1 MQKYR
6 TKKMQKLECWLEI
19 LPISCCQKFPFLGPP
34 KVLTASFLKSWSPF
48 QFQFRF
54 LVVLASLDFKLSLSK
69 SLSEWFPFLGFSEKQ
84 EGGLSQSYF
93 FVWWGFLA
101 SSCLCLSVWHSQF
114 KFWIKTKKELF
125 LVNCGRYK
133 LSIVKNGFFS
143 LFLFRLV
150 ACLETAPQRIN
161 NQ

>member
-1 MQKYR
+1 MEIPLNWLKSCKNENNAKISHQ
-6 TKKMQKLECWLEI
+6 KMQKLECWLEI

-48 QFQFRF
+48 QFQLRF

-69 SLSEWFPFLGFSEKQ
+69 SLSEWFPFFGFSEKQ

-101 SSCLCLSVWHSQF
+101 SWEKKLKIATFTEAPFMVKLD
-114 KFWIKTKKELF
+114 FW
-125 LVNCGRYK
+125 NYK
-133 LSIVKNGFFS
+133 YSSSNICAIIPG
-143 LFLFRLV
+143 
-150 ACLETAPQRIN
+150 
-161 NQ
+161 